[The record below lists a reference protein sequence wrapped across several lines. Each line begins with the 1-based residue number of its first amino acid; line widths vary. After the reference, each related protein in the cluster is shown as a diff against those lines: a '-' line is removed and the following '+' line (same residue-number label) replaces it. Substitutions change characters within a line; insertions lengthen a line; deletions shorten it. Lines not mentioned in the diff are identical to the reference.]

1 MQNGMRR
8 AYQTLAGLVMGLA
21 ANAYGGTLVVHV
33 DDGHGH
39 PAESAVVTLE
49 SPGDTATPTSAPA
62 THTIDQRDETFIP
75 YVEVMRPG
83 DQVVF
88 RNSDNTRHQ
97 VYSFSDLKRFEYV
110 LRPGT
115 SSPPL
120 TIDGS
125 GIIAVGC
132 NIHDEMINYLFVTS
146 KPARL
151 SGKDGNAQF
160 DSLAPGSY
168 SLRVW
173 HPQLKPGDQG
183 TRVEAVVAEGSSTP
197 LKVHLTLLPDPR
209 ASMDREHMG
218 Y

>member
-1 MQNGMRR
+1 MRR
-8 AYQTLAGLVMGLA
+8 AYQTLAGLVLGLA

-39 PAESAVVTLE
+39 PADSAVVTLE
-49 SPGDTATPTSAPA
+49 SPGGDAAAATPAPA

-83 DQVVF
+83 EQVVF

-97 VYSFSDLKRFEYV
+97 VYSFSELKRFEYV

-132 NIHDEMINYLFVTS
+132 NIHDEMITYLFVTS
-146 KPARL
+146 APARVT
-151 SGKDGNAQF
+151 GKDGNARF
-160 DSLAPGSY
+160 EGLASGSY
-168 SLRVW
+168 QLRVW

-183 TRVEAVVAEGSSTP
+183 ARLETVIAEGSSDTP
-197 LKVHLTLLPDPR
+197 LKAHLTLLPDPR

>member
-1 MQNGMRR
+1 MRR
-8 AYQTLAGLVMGLA
+8 AYQTLAGLVLGLA
-21 ANAYGGTLVVHV
+21 ANAHGGTLVVHV

-39 PAESAVVTLE
+39 PADSAVVTLE
-49 SPGDTATPTSAPA
+49 SPGRDGAPPAPA

-83 DQVVF
+83 EQVVF

-97 VYSFSDLKRFEYV
+97 VYSFSELKRFEYV
-110 LRPGT
+110 LRPGA

-125 GIIAVGC
+125 GIVAVGC
-132 NIHDEMINYLFVTS
+132 NIHDEMITYLFVTS
-146 KPARL
+146 APARVT
-151 SGKDGNAQF
+151 GKDGNARF
-160 DSLAPGSY
+160 EDLAPGKY
-168 SLRVW
+168 PVRVW

-183 TRVEAVVAEGSSTP
+183 ARLEAVVAEGGPATP
-197 LKVHLTLLPDPR
+197 TPVHLTLLPDPR

>member
-1 MQNGMRR
+1 MRR
-8 AYQTLAGLVMGLA
+8 AYQTLAGLVLGLA
-21 ANAYGGTLVVHV
+21 ANAHGGTLVVHV

-39 PAESAVVTLE
+39 PADSAVVTLE
-49 SPGDTATPTSAPA
+49 SPGGDAAPPAPA
-62 THTIDQRDETFIP
+62 THTIDQRNETFIP

-83 DQVVF
+83 EQVIF

-97 VYSFSDLKRFEYV
+97 VYSFSELKRFEYV

-120 TIDGS
+120 TIEGS

-132 NIHDEMINYLFVTS
+132 NIHDGMITYLFVTNA
-146 KPARL
+146 PAHVT
-151 SGKDGNAQF
+151 GKDGNAQF
-160 DSLAPGSY
+160 DGLAPGSY
-168 SLRVW
+168 KLHVW
-173 HPQLKPGDQG
+173 HPQLRPGDQG
-183 TRVEAVVAEGSSTP
+183 ARLEAVIAEGSPATP
-197 LKVHLTLLPDPR
+197 TPVHLTLLPDPR